1 MNGDRY
7 VLDTNAVIALLRGH
21 LGLQR
26 FLRDATWV
34 GISIISKLEFL
45 VFPNLTDA
53 DEALFNRFLERV
65 DVVDL
70 TDGNVSLQR
79 LVIKLRKDF
88 ALKLPDAIIVAT
100 ALDAKANLLTDDQ
113 RLLRS
118 GAPAT
123 KPIPAD

>member
-1 MNGDRY
+1 MG
-7 VLDTNAVIALLRGH
+7 
-21 LGLQR
+21 
-26 FLRDATWV
+26 W
-34 GISIISKLEFL
+34 ISIISKLEFL
-45 VFPNLTDA
+45 VFPSLKES
-53 DEALFNRFLERV
+53 DEVLFNRFLERV

-79 LVIKLRKDF
+79 LVVKLRKDF

-100 ALDAKANLLTDDQ
+100 AMDARASLLTDDH

-123 KPIPAD
+123 MPIPAD